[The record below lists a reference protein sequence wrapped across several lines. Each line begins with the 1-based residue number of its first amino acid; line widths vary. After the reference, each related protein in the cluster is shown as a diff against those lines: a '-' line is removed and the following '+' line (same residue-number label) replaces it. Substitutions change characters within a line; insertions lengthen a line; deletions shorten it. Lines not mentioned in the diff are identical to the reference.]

1 MAKILLIDD
10 NDEIQAVFCQF
21 LTGMGHEIIQAGNG
35 KQGLKMIEESRPDL
49 VITDIMMPEMDG
61 LEFRKALL
69 DDHKEIPFVLISG
82 FITKELALRNIS
94 DFLLSILSF
103 RKQIL
108 WMLVEKDHVKVTQSI
123 VAETVFF
130 VLIIKSL
137 KNRTHV

>member
-61 LEFRKALL
+61 LEILMQLRSMHDSVPVIA
-69 DDHKEIPFVLISG
+69 ISG
-82 FITKELALRNIS
+82 GMHTLPVNFLQQAKLFGARYVFEKPVPLDVLRNAVTE
-94 DFLLSILSF
+94 LLGDESG
-103 RKQIL
+103 
-108 WMLVEKDHVKVTQSI
+108 E
-123 VAETVFF
+123 
-130 VLIIKSL
+130 
-137 KNRTHV
+137 